1 MFEKFLSIIGCCFRQ
16 RPENRSLLCHT
27 AVHSPIKRH
36 VLILYDK
43 PEQCIRI
50 RRIISGADDDGV
62 LREVKLLPKQ
72 LPHRL
77 LRLAMGRFD
86 ITITAAAAAKRAS
99 ASRILCDFFMAPSF

>member
-1 MFEKFLSIIGCCFRQ
+1 MSRAYALGVYVFFHPIAAVIQ
-16 RPENRSLLCHT
+16 HT

-50 RRIISGADDDGV
+50 RRIISGAGDDGV

-77 LRLAMGRFD
+77 LRFGYGQ
-86 ITITAAAAAKRAS
+86 I
-99 ASRILCDFFMAPSF
+99 